1 VAGVGEAARAGP
13 PAPPRF
19 LSQVRETAEMIKI
32 GHSVFALPFALGSAA
47 LAMRAEGGWSTRTAL
62 WIVLCAVA
70 ARTAA
75 MAQNRLVDARV
86 DAGNPRTAARALPAG
101 RVTRGFVLALVVLA
115 SAVFVLGAWQLN
127 HLCLLLSPVVLLVL
141 LSYPYAK
148 RFTALCHLWL
158 GLSLGLS
165 PVGAWIA
172 VRGSFAGMATPL
184 LLGGAVTL
192 WTAGFDLIYAC
203 QDEAHDR
210 DAGLFSGA
218 ARLGIAGALRLS
230 AFLHVLCVGL
240 LAGVYAVNPDVS
252 WLYGLGLAAATALLL
267 YEHAIVSPGD
277 LSRVNVAF
285 FTLNGL
291 VSLVLGGFTV
301 ADAFL

>member
-1 VAGVGEAARAGP
+1 MV
-13 PAPPRF
+13 
-19 LSQVRETAEMIKI
+19 KI
-32 GHSVFALPFALGSAA
+32 GHSVFALPFALASAA

-62 WIVLCAVA
+62 WIVFCAVA

-75 MAQNRLVDARV
+75 MAQNRLVDARL

-101 RVTRGFVLALVVLA
+101 RVTRGFVLALVVAA
-115 SAVFVLGAWQLN
+115 SALFVAGAAQLN
-127 HLCLLLSPVVLLVL
+127 PLCLVLSPLVLLVL

-165 PVGAWIA
+165 PVGAWVG
-172 VRGSFAGMATPL
+172 VRGAFTGMATPL
-184 LLGGAVTL
+184 LLGAAVTL

-210 DAGLFSGA
+210 RAGLFSGA

-230 AFLHVLCVGL
+230 AVLHALCLAL
-240 LAGVYAVNPDVS
+240 LALVYAANPDVS
-252 WLYGLGLAAATALLL
+252 WLYGTGLATAGALLL
-267 YEHAIVSPGD
+267 YEHAIVSAQD

-291 VSLVLGGFTV
+291 VSLVLGGLMV

>member
-1 VAGVGEAARAGP
+1 VEGLAPG
-13 PAPPRF
+13 APPRL
-19 LSQVRETAEMIKI
+19 LSQLRETAEMVKV

-47 LAMRAEGGWSTRTAL
+47 LAMRAEGGWSSRTVL
-62 WIVLCAVA
+62 WIVVCAVA

-75 MAQNRLVDARV
+75 MAQNRLVDARL
-86 DAGNPRTAARALPAG
+86 DAANPRTASRALPAG
-101 RVTRGFVLALVVLA
+101 RVTRGFVLALVLVA
-115 SAVFVLGAWQLN
+115 SACFVFGAAKLN
-127 HLCLLLSPVVLLVL
+127 PLCLALSPVVLLVL
-141 LSYPYAK
+141 LSYPFAK

-165 PVGAWIA
+165 PVGAWVA
-172 VRGSFAGMATPL
+172 VRGAFAGMATPL

-203 QDEAHDR
+203 QDEEHDR
-210 DAGLFSGA
+210 EKGLFSGA
-218 ARLGIAGALRLS
+218 ARLGVKGALRLS
-230 AFLHVLCVGL
+230 TGLHVACLAL
-240 LAGVYAVNPDVS
+240 LALVYATNPEVS
-252 WLYGLGLAAATALLL
+252 WLYGIGLGLAGALLL
-267 YEHAIVSPGD
+267 YEHAIVSPDD

-291 VSLVLGGFTV
+291 VSLVLGGLTV

>member
-1 VAGVGEAARAGP
+1 MV
-13 PAPPRF
+13 
-19 LSQVRETAEMIKI
+19 KI
-32 GHSVFALPFALGSAA
+32 GHSVFALPFALASAA

-62 WIVLCAVA
+62 WIVVCAVA

-75 MAQNRLVDARV
+75 MAQNRLADARL
-86 DAGNPRTAARALPAG
+86 DARNPRTAARALPAG
-101 RVTRGFVLALVVLA
+101 RVTRGFVLALVVLG
-115 SAVFVLGAWQLN
+115 SAAFVLGAAQLN
-127 HLCLLLSPVVLLVL
+127 PLCLLLSPAVLLVL

-172 VRGSFAGMATPL
+172 VRGAFADMATPL

-203 QDEAHDR
+203 QDAAHDR
-210 DAGLFSGA
+210 GSGLFSGA
-218 ARLGIAGALRLS
+218 VRWGVAGALRLS
-230 AFLHVLCVGL
+230 AALHALSFAL
-240 LAGVYAVNPDVS
+240 LALVYAASPDVA
-252 WLYGLGLAAATALLL
+252 WLYGLGLLAAGALLL
-267 YEHAIVSPGD
+267 YEHAIVSPHD

-291 VSLVLGGFTV
+291 VSLVLGGSAV